1 MSGELRLDLDG
12 LRERGARLA
21 DIADRVQQTHAGLRY
36 CLQQAEGSFGD
47 DYMGRTFA
55 EQFTP
60 RAEQVVSTVEAM
72 AEGMRSNAAGIIG
85 AAHDFGA
92 QDIDG
97 AARVAGAAQDTGPV
111 PAGPPGPAGM
121 AESPPAGTV
130 GPQSPVDGPRS
141 NPSDQVA
148 VTPEQNSPVYPGGGP
163 RSTDQLPAGG
173 PNRPGSAPAPDGSPG
188 RAAADSGPR
197 SESPWSRSR
206 PESGPVGNEATGAPG
221 RRSGP
226 AAPPPSS
233 AVSPPAVTAPS
244 RNTPQTSGRPS
255 GSPVAGPAG
264 RAGAPWTET
273 PPRTPGQPGM
283 PSSPGNA
290 GKPANTG
297 QAPPQGPAQ
306 RPNAP
311 GGDNGRDRDR
321 RGGRGRSA
329 ADPAIEQLARAL
341 AERHGVEVT
350 GFDDPDLQLAPVQEF
365 VTAVDRVLTDYPM
378 IVLEIVAVAELE
390 DQLGTVRWAGAPP
403 DSEGGA
409 RSITLDRRAAQQ
421 PQAPARSSRP
431 PAHPQDAT
439 ADTEKTGA
447 TPQPDIYTATL
458 RAFGRAF
465 DAAGGGVAHRRAQR
479 VLISEYLNTQPRPRP
494 ALSEMVRGYREWR
507 AELAGHATE
516 PGGFDVAE
524 ALGVGF
530 AEVVQHGEKAGI
542 QARLLHAVLVA
553 AAARAR

>member
-1 MSGELRLDLDG
+1 MSGELRLELDA

-21 DIADRVQQTHAGLRY
+21 DIADRVQQTHAGLRA

-60 RAEQVVSTVEAM
+60 RAEQVVSTVQAM
-72 AEGMRSNAAGIIG
+72 AEGMRNNADGIIG
-85 AAHDFGA
+85 AADQFGA
-92 QDIDG
+92 QDIDS
-97 AARVAGAAQDTGPV
+97 AARVAGATQDTGP
-111 PAGPPGPAGM
+111 GPAGLTV
-121 AESPPAGTV
+121 SPPAGTV
-130 GPQSPVDGPRS
+130 GPQSPVDGLPA

-148 VTPEQNSPVYPGGGP
+148 VTPEQNSPEYPAGGP

-173 PNRPGSAPAPDGSPG
+173 HSRPGSAPAPDGSPG

-206 PESGPVGNEATGAPG
+206 PESGPVGNEAAGAPG

-226 AAPPPSS
+226 AVPPPSS
-233 AVSPPAVTAPS
+233 AVSPPPVAAPS
-244 RNTPQTSGRPS
+244 RNTPPTSGRPS

-290 GKPANTG
+290 GRPANTG
-297 QAPPQGPAQ
+297 QAPQQGPTP
-306 RPNAP
+306 RSNAP
-311 GGDNGRDRDR
+311 AGANGRDRDR
-321 RGGRGRSA
+321 RGGRERSP
-329 ADPAIEQLARAL
+329 ADPAIERLARAL

-378 IVLEIVAVAELE
+378 IMLEIVAVAELE

-409 RSITLDRRAAQQ
+409 RSITLDRRTAQQ
-421 PQAPARSSRP
+421 PQAPARSSG
-431 PAHPQDAT
+431 PAARPQDPG
-439 ADTEKTGA
+439 ADTEETGA
-447 TPQPDIYTATL
+447 TTQPDIYTATL

-494 ALSEMVRGYREWR
+494 SLPEMVRGYREWR
-507 AELAGHATE
+507 AELAGNAE
-516 PGGFDVAE
+516 PGGFDVDE
-524 ALGVGF
+524 ALGVAF
-530 AEVVQHGEKAGI
+530 AEVVRHGEKAGI

-553 AAARAR
+553 AATRPG

>member
-60 RAEQVVSTVEAM
+60 RAEQVVSTVQAM
-72 AEGMRSNAAGIIG
+72 AEGMRSNAAGIIS
-85 AAHDFGA
+85 AANDFGA
-92 QDIDG
+92 QDIDS
-97 AARVAGAAQDTGPV
+97 AARVAGAAQDTGP
-111 PAGPPGPAGM
+111 GPAGL

-141 NPSDQVA
+141 NPPDQAA
-148 VTPEQNSPVYPGGGP
+148 VTPEQNSPVYPAGGP

-173 PNRPGSAPAPDGSPG
+173 HNRPGTAPVPDGSPG
-188 RAAADSGPR
+188 RAAADNGPR

-206 PESGPVGNEATGAPG
+206 PETGPASNQATGAPG

-226 AAPPPSS
+226 AVPPPSS
-233 AVSPPAVTAPS
+233 AVSPPPVAAPS
-244 RNTPQTSGRPS
+244 RNTPRTSGAPS

-264 RAGAPWTET
+264 RTGAPWTET
-273 PPRTPGQPGM
+273 PRTPGQPGT
-283 PSSPGNA
+283 PGSPGNA
-290 GKPANTG
+290 GRPANTG
-297 QAPPQGPAQ
+297 PAPQQGPPP
-306 RPNAP
+306 RPNSPA
-311 GGDNGRDRDR
+311 GDNGRERDR
-321 RGGRGRSA
+321 RGGRERPP
-329 ADPAIEQLARAL
+329 ADPAIERLAREL

-350 GFDDPDLQLAPVQEF
+350 GFDAPDLQLAPVQEF

-378 IVLEIVAVAELE
+378 IVLETVAVAELE
-390 DQLGTVRWAGAPP
+390 DELGTVRWAGAPP

-421 PQAPARSSRP
+421 PQPPARSSQK

-439 ADTEKTGA
+439 ADTEETGE
-447 TPQPDIYTATL
+447 TTQPDIYTATL

-479 VLISEYLNTQPRPRP
+479 ILISEYLDSQPRPRP
-494 ALSEMVRGYREWR
+494 ALSEIVRGYREWR
-507 AELAGHATE
+507 ATLSGNATE
-516 PGGFDVAE
+516 RGGFDVDE
-524 ALGVGF
+524 ALGVAF

-553 AAARAR
+553 AAIRLG

>member
-1 MSGELRLDLDG
+1 MSGELRLDLDS

-60 RAEQVVSTVEAM
+60 RAEQVVSTVQAM
-72 AEGMRSNAAGIIG
+72 AEGMRSNAAGIIS
-85 AAHDFGA
+85 AANDFGA
-92 QDIDG
+92 QDTDS
-97 AARVAGAAQDTGPV
+97 AARVAGAAQDTGPA
-111 PAGPPGPAGM
+111 PAGR

-130 GPQSPVDGPRS
+130 GPQSPVDGPRP
-141 NPSDQVA
+141 NPPDQAA
-148 VTPEQNSPVYPGGGP
+148 VTPEQNSPVYPAGGP
-163 RSTDQLPAGG
+163 QSRSTDQLPAGG
-173 PNRPGSAPAPDGSPG
+173 HNRPGSAPAPDGSPG
-188 RAAADSGPR
+188 RAAADNGPR

-206 PESGPVGNEATGAPG
+206 PETGPASNQATGAPG
-221 RRSGP
+221 GRSGP
-226 AAPPPSS
+226 AVPPPSS
-233 AVSPPAVTAPS
+233 AVSPPPVADPS
-244 RNTPQTSGRPS
+244 RNTPQTLGRPS

-273 PPRTPGQPGM
+273 PPRAPGQPGM
-283 PSSPGNA
+283 PGSPGNA
-290 GKPANTG
+290 GRPANTG
-297 QAPPQGPAQ
+297 QAPQQGPA
-306 RPNAP
+306 RPNSPA
-311 GGDNGRDRDR
+311 GDNGRDRDR
-321 RGGRGRSA
+321 RGGRERSP
-329 ADPAIEQLARAL
+329 ADPAIERLAREL

-350 GFDDPDLQLAPVQEF
+350 GFDAPDLQLAPVQEF

-378 IVLEIVAVAELE
+378 IVLETVAVAELE
-390 DQLGTVRWAGAPP
+390 DELGTVRWAGALP
-403 DSEGGA
+403 DSEGDA

-421 PQAPARSSRP
+421 PQPPARSSRT

-439 ADTEKTGA
+439 ADTEETGE
-447 TPQPDIYTATL
+447 TIQPDIYTATL

-507 AELAGHATE
+507 AELSGNATE
-516 PGGFDVAE
+516 RGGFDVDE
-524 ALGVGF
+524 ALAVAF
-530 AEVVQHGEKAGI
+530 AEVVQHGEEAGI

-553 AAARAR
+553 AATRPG

>member
-21 DIADRVQQTHAGLRY
+21 DIAERVQQTHAGLQS

-72 AEGMRSNAAGIIG
+72 AEGMRGNAAGIIG
-85 AAHDFGA
+85 AANDFGA

-97 AARVAGAAQDTGPV
+97 AARVARAAPDPGSGPTGPAESSTDGAA
-111 PAGPPGPAGM
+111 
-121 AESPPAGTV
+121 
-130 GPQSPVDGPRS
+130 GPQSPVDGPRP
-141 NPSDQVA
+141 NPSDRGAVA
-148 VTPEQNSPVYPGGGP
+148 PEQNSPVYPGGGP

-173 PNRPGSAPAPDGSPG
+173 HNPPASAPASDGSPG

-206 PESGPVGNEATGAPG
+206 PESGPVGNEVTGAPG

-226 AAPPPSS
+226 AVPPPSA
-233 AVSPPAVTAPS
+233 AVSPPPVAAPS
-244 RNTPQTSGRPS
+244 RNTPQTSGAPS
-255 GSPVAGPAG
+255 GTPAAGPAG

-273 PPRTPGQPGM
+273 PPRTPAQPGS
-283 PSSPGNA
+283 PGSPGNA
-290 GKPANTG
+290 GRPANTG
-297 QAPPQGPAQ
+297 QAPPQGPAS

-321 RGGRGRSA
+321 RGGRGRSL
-329 ADPAIEQLARAL
+329 ADPAIERLAREL

-350 GFDDPDLQLAPVQEF
+350 GFDAPDLQLAPVQEF

-431 PAHPQDAT
+431 PAGPQDAT
-439 ADTEKTGA
+439 ADTGETGA
-447 TPQPDIYTATL
+447 TTQPDIYTATL

-479 VLISEYLNTQPRPRP
+479 VLISEYLNTLPRPRP
-494 ALSEMVRGYREWR
+494 ALSELVRGYREWR
-507 AELAGHATE
+507 AELSGNATE
-516 PGGFDVAE
+516 PSEFDVAE
-524 ALGVGF
+524 ALGVAF
-530 AEVVQHGEKAGI
+530 AEVVRHGEKAGI

-553 AAARAR
+553 AAARLG

>member
-1 MSGELRLDLDG
+1 MSGELRLDLDD

-60 RAEQVVSTVEAM
+60 RAEQVVSTVQAM
-72 AEGMRSNAAGIIG
+72 AEGMRSNAAGIIS
-85 AAHDFGA
+85 AANDFGA
-92 QDIDG
+92 QDIDS
-97 AARVAGAAQDTGPV
+97 AARVAGAAQDPG
-111 PAGPPGPAGM
+111 PGPAGI

-130 GPQSPVDGPRS
+130 GPQSPAEGPWP
-141 NPSDQVA
+141 NPSDQAV
-148 VTPEQNSPVYPGGGP
+148 VTPEQNSPVSPVGGP

-173 PNRPGSAPAPDGSPG
+173 HNRPGSAPAPDGSPG
-188 RAAADSGPR
+188 RAAADNGPR

-206 PESGPVGNEATGAPG
+206 PESGPVSNEATGTPGPG

-226 AAPPPSS
+226 AVPPPSS
-233 AVSPPAVTAPS
+233 AVSPPPVAAPS

-264 RAGAPWTET
+264 RAAAPGTET
-273 PPRTPGQPGM
+273 PPRTPGQPGT
-283 PSSPGNA
+283 PGSPGNA
-290 GKPANTG
+290 GRPANTG
-297 QAPPQGPAQ
+297 QAPQQGPPP
-306 RPNAP
+306 RPNSPA
-311 GGDNGRDRDR
+311 GDNGRDRDR
-321 RGGRGRSA
+321 RGGRERSP
-329 ADPAIEQLARAL
+329 ADPAIERLARAL

-350 GFDDPDLQLAPVQEF
+350 GFDAPDLQLAPVQEF

-378 IVLEIVAVAELE
+378 IVLETVAVAELE
-390 DQLGTVRWAGAPP
+390 DELGTVRWAGAPT

-421 PQAPARSSRP
+421 PQPPARSSRP
-431 PAHPQDAT
+431 SGHPQDPT
-439 ADTEKTGA
+439 ADTEETGE
-447 TPQPDIYTATL
+447 TTQPDIYTATL

-479 VLISEYLNTQPRPRP
+479 VLISEYLDTQPRPRP

-507 AELAGHATE
+507 AELTGNATE
-516 PGGFDVAE
+516 RGGFDVDE
-524 ALGVGF
+524 ALGVAF

-553 AAARAR
+553 AAIRPG

>member
-1 MSGELRLDLDG
+1 MSGELRLDLDA
-12 LRERGARLA
+12 LRARGARLA
-21 DIADRVQQTHAGLRY
+21 DIADRVQQTHAGLRS

-60 RAEQVVSTVEAM
+60 RAEQVVSTVQAM
-72 AEGMRSNAAGIIG
+72 AEGMRNNADGIIG
-85 AAHDFGA
+85 AADHFGA
-92 QDIDG
+92 QDIDS
-97 AARVAGAAQDTGPV
+97 AARMAGATQD
-111 PAGPPGPAGM
+111 AGPGPAGL
-121 AESPPAGTV
+121 AESPATGTV
-130 GPQSPVDGPRS
+130 GPQSPVDGLRA

-148 VTPEQNSPVYPGGGP
+148 VPPEQNSPVYPAGGP
-163 RSTDQLPAGG
+163 RSTDQLPTGG
-173 PNRPGSAPAPDGSPG
+173 ANRPGSAPAPDGSPG

-206 PESGPVGNEATGAPG
+206 PETGPVGNEAAGAPG
-221 RRSGP
+221 RRSGS
-226 AAPPPSS
+226 AVPPPSS
-233 AVSPPAVTAPS
+233 AVSPPPVAAPS
-244 RNTPQTSGRPS
+244 RNTPPVPGRPS

-290 GKPANTG
+290 GRPANTG
-297 QAPPQGPAQ
+297 QAPQQGPAS

-311 GGDNGRDRDR
+311 AGDNGRDRDR
-321 RGGRGRSA
+321 RGGRERSP
-329 ADPAIEQLARAL
+329 ADPAIERLARAL

-390 DQLGTVRWAGAPP
+390 DRLGTVRWAGAPP

-409 RSITLDRRAAQQ
+409 RSITLDRRTAQQ
-421 PQAPARSSRP
+421 TQAPARSSRP
-431 PAHPQDAT
+431 PAHPQDPGV
-439 ADTEKTGA
+439 DTEETGA
-447 TPQPDIYTATL
+447 TTQPDIYTATL

-494 ALSEMVRGYREWR
+494 SLSEMVRGYREWR
-507 AELAGHATE
+507 AELAGNATE
-516 PGGFDVAE
+516 PGGFDVHD
-524 ALGVGF
+524 ALGVAF

-553 AAARAR
+553 TATRPG

>member
-21 DIADRVQQTHAGLRY
+21 DIADRVQRTHAGLQS

-72 AEGMRSNAAGIIG
+72 AEGMRRNAAGIVG
-85 AAHDFGA
+85 AADHLGA
-92 QDIDG
+92 QDIG
-97 AARVAGAAQDTGPV
+97 SAARVAGAAQDTD
-111 PAGPPGPAGM
+111 PGPAGL

-141 NPSDQVA
+141 NPPDRAA
-148 VTPEQNSPVYPGGGP
+148 VTPEQDSPVYPVGGS

-173 PNRPGSAPAPDGSPG
+173 PNRPGSVPAPDGSPG
-188 RAAADSGPR
+188 RTAADSGPR
-197 SESPWSRSR
+197 SDSPWSGSR

-233 AVSPPAVTAPS
+233 SVSSPPVAAPS
-244 RNTPQTSGRPS
+244 RATPQTSGRPS

-297 QAPPQGPAQ
+297 QAPQQGPAS

-311 GGDNGRDRDR
+311 AGDNGRDRDR
-321 RGGRGRSA
+321 RGARGRSP
-329 ADPAIEQLARAL
+329 ADPAIERLARAL

-378 IVLEIVAVAELE
+378 IVLEIVAVAELGG
-390 DQLGTVRWAGAPP
+390 QLGTVRWAGAPP

-409 RSITLDRRAAQQ
+409 RSISLDRRAAQQ

-431 PAHPQDAT
+431 SAHPQDAT
-439 ADTEKTGA
+439 ADTEETGA
-447 TPQPDIYTATL
+447 TTQPDIFTATL

-465 DAAGGGVAHRRAQR
+465 DAAGGGLAHRRAQR
-479 VLISEYLNTQPRPRP
+479 VLISEFLSAQPRPRP
-494 ALSEMVRGYREWR
+494 ALSELVRGYREWR
-507 AELAGHATE
+507 AVLAGHATE
-516 PGGFDVAE
+516 PGGFDVHE
-524 ALGVGF
+524 ALGVAF
-530 AEVVQHGEKAGI
+530 AEGVQHGEDAGI
-542 QARLLHAVLVA
+542 QARLLYAVLVA
-553 AAARAR
+553 AAARLG